1 MKLLASMVAK
11 ISRGPKFFGSSLA
24 QTPPVLKV
32 VLQAI
37 TLTQVVYTKVKV
49 VSFNGCKISRGSQNV
64 WQSPLA
70 QPHANFVPKS
80 CFSGESQFCYLLF

>member
-70 QPHANFVPKS
+70 QPHANFVPKK
-80 CFSGESQFCYLLF
+80 LF